1 MRQAS
6 ALAASSLVVCM
17 PSAILRRTESIKL
30 VLDCSNETLKDKKF
44 WKVRLAGLELHH
56 SLVSRVGNQKMSSV
70 DAEKQLIMEAILPY
84 KELIIGVAR
93 KSLADSVS
101 QVTAAA
107 SKITQTMAW
116 WP

>member
-1 MRQAS
+1 
-6 ALAASSLVVCM
+6 
-17 PSAILRRTESIKL
+17 
-30 VLDCSNETLKDKKF
+30 
-44 WKVRLAGLELHH
+44 
-56 SLVSRVGNQKMSSV
+56 MSSV
-70 DAEKQLIMEAILPY
+70 DVERQLIMEAILPY